1 MGGNEVSVLGNAEVN
16 CHPRTWGRLLGRGH
30 RAHPVLSCPVLSCP
44 APPSPALG
52 CVAGLLAG
60 GRSRTPFP
68 VAQRGAVQPQFGPAL
83 VRRWERAGSG
93 GRGHEAARRGAAEGA
108 VCVRDRG
115 EGGAVGQAGAP
126 GRPYLW
132 ARLDRKPNKQAEKRF
147 KRFLYSLE
155 DCKEFVWNIEEDFK
169 PVPDTWIPA
178 KDIEFSN
185 GNPLPDE
192 NGHMPGWV
200 PVEKNSKQ
208 YCWHSSVI
216 NYEAEIALVLK
227 HHADPGLLEISPV
240 PLSEI
245 LEQTLELIGTNI
257 NANPYGLGSKKQP
270 VHLLVPHG
278 AFELKNPPALKQN
291 DILSWFEGCSEGKV
305 EGIVWH
311 CHDGCLIKL
320 HRHHLGLPWP
330 LAETYLSSQPVVI
343 SFNRTKYDCDFEPKS
358 LFHHFSNLDGQRFDR
373 LKDIKFDV

>member
-1 MGGNEVSVLGNAEVN
+1 M
-16 CHPRTWGRLLGRGH
+16 RR
-30 RAHPVLSCPVLSCP
+30 RA
-44 APPSPALG
+44 
-52 CVAGLLAG
+52 
-60 GRSRTPFP
+60 
-68 VAQRGAVQPQFGPAL
+68 AVQRKVPCLFVTEPFKVLATETITGKAL
-83 VRRWERAGSG
+83 
-93 GRGHEAARRGAAEGA
+93 EADIYNAIPTEKVDGTCCY
-108 VCVRDRG
+108 VTTYK
-115 EGGAVGQAGAP
+115 GQ
-126 GRPYLW
+126 PYLW

-155 DCKEFVWNIEEDFK
+155 DCKEFVWNVEEDFK

-208 YCWHSSVI
+208 YCWHSSVV

-278 AFELKNPPALKQN
+278 AFEIKNPPTLTQN
-291 DILSWFEGCSEGKV
+291 DILSWFEGCNEGKV

-320 HRHHLGLPWP
+320 HRHHLGLQWP
-330 LAETYLSSQPVVI
+330 LEETYLNSQPVVI
-343 SFNRTKYDCDFEPKS
+343 TFNRTKYDCDFEPKS

-373 LKDIKFDV
+373 LKDIKFDA

>member
-1 MGGNEVSVLGNAEVN
+1 M
-16 CHPRTWGRLLGRGH
+16 
-30 RAHPVLSCPVLSCP
+30 
-44 APPSPALG
+44 
-52 CVAGLLAG
+52 
-60 GRSRTPFP
+60 SR
-68 VAQRGAVQPQFGPAL
+68 RCAVQRKVPCLFVTEVKEEPSAKRERQPFKVLATETITGKAL
-83 VRRWERAGSG
+83 
-93 GRGHEAARRGAAEGA
+93 EADIYNAIPTEKVDGTCCY
-108 VCVRDRG
+108 VTTYK
-115 EGGAVGQAGAP
+115 GQ
-126 GRPYLW
+126 PYLW

-155 DCKEFVWNIEEDFK
+155 DCKEFVWNVEEDFR

-178 KDIEFSN
+178 RDIEFSN

-208 YCWHSSVI
+208 YCWHSSVV

-227 HHADPGLLEISPV
+227 HHAEPGLLEISPV

-278 AFELKNPPALKQN
+278 AFEIKNPPVLKQN
-291 DILSWFEGCSEGKV
+291 DIVSWFEGCSEGKV

-320 HRHHLGLPWP
+320 HRHHLGLRWP
-330 LAETYLSSQPVVI
+330 LAETYLNSQPVVI

-373 LKDIKFDV
+373 LKDIKFDA

>member
-1 MGGNEVSVLGNAEVN
+1 
-16 CHPRTWGRLLGRGH
+16 
-30 RAHPVLSCPVLSCP
+30 
-44 APPSPALG
+44 
-52 CVAGLLAG
+52 
-60 GRSRTPFP
+60 
-68 VAQRGAVQPQFGPAL
+68 
-83 VRRWERAGSG
+83 
-93 GRGHEAARRGAAEGA
+93 
-108 VCVRDRG
+108 
-115 EGGAVGQAGAP
+115 GQ
-126 GRPYLW
+126 PYLW
-132 ARLDRKPNKQAEKRF
+132 ARLDRKPNKEAEKRF

-155 DCKEFVWNIEEDFK
+155 DCKEFVWNVEEDFK

-208 YCWHSSVI
+208 YCWHSSVV
-216 NYEAEIALVLK
+216 NYEAEVALVLK

-278 AFELKNPPALKQN
+278 AFEIKNPPALKQN

-320 HRHHLGLPWP
+320 HRHHLGLRWP
-330 LAETYLSSQPVVI
+330 LAETYLNSQPVVI
-343 SFNRTKYDCDFEPKS
+343 AFNRTKYDCDFEPKS
-358 LFHHFSNLDGQRFDR
+358 LFHHFSKLDGQRFDR
-373 LKDIKFDV
+373 LQDIKFD

>member
-1 MGGNEVSVLGNAEVN
+1 M
-16 CHPRTWGRLLGRGH
+16 RR
-30 RAHPVLSCPVLSCP
+30 
-44 APPSPALG
+44 
-52 CVAGLLAG
+52 
-60 GRSRTPFP
+60 
-68 VAQRGAVQPQFGPAL
+68 RGAVQRKLPCLFVTEVKEEPSAKRQRQPFKVLATETLNEKAL
-83 VRRWERAGSG
+83 
-93 GRGHEAARRGAAEGA
+93 EADIYNAIPTEKVDGTCCY
-108 VCVRDRG
+108 VTTYK
-115 EGGAVGQAGAP
+115 

-132 ARLDRKPNKQAEKRF
+132 ARLDRRPNKQAEKRF
-147 KRFLYSLE
+147 KQFLYSLE
-155 DCKEFVWNIEEDFK
+155 DCKEFIWNFEEDFK
-169 PVPDTWIPA
+169 P
-178 KDIEFSN
+178 FSN

-208 YCWHSSVI
+208 YCWHSSVV

-240 PLSEI
+240 PLAEL

-257 NANPYGLGSKKQP
+257 NANPYGLGSRKQP

-278 AFELKNPPALKQN
+278 AFEIKNPPSLNQN

-311 CHDGCLIKL
+311 CRDGCLIKL
-320 HRHHLGLPWP
+320 HRHHLGLCWP
-330 LAETYLSSQPVVI
+330 LAETYLNSQPVVV
-343 SFNRTKYDCDFEPKS
+343 SFNRNDYDCDFGPKS

-373 LKDIKFDV
+373 LKDIKFDG

>member
-1 MGGNEVSVLGNAEVN
+1 ML
-16 CHPRTWGRLLGRGH
+16 
-30 RAHPVLSCPVLSCP
+30 
-44 APPSPALG
+44 
-52 CVAGLLAG
+52 
-60 GRSRTPFP
+60 PFP
-68 VAQRGAVQPQFGPAL
+68 PVSL
-83 VRRWERAGSG
+83 VRRKMSLYPFWVWPFKVLATDTITGKAL
-93 GRGHEAARRGAAEGA
+93 EADVHNA
-108 VCVRDRG
+108 VPTEKVDGTCCYVTTYK
-115 EGGAVGQAGAP
+115 GQ
-126 GRPYLW
+126 PYLW
-132 ARLDRKPNKQAEKRF
+132 ARLDRKPTKQGEKRF

-192 NGHMPGWV
+192 NGHMPGTYDAAQVKLGKGWV
-200 PVEKNSKQ
+200 PVEKHSKQ
-208 YCWHSSVI
+208 YCWHSSVV
-216 NYEAEIALVLK
+216 NYEAGIALVLK

-257 NANPYGLGSKKQP
+257 NANPYGLGSKKHP

-278 AFELKNPPALKQN
+278 AFEIKNPPALKQN
-291 DILSWFEGCSEGKV
+291 DILSWFESCTEGKV

-330 LAETYLSSQPVVI
+330 LAETYLNSQPVVI
-343 SFNRTKYDCDFEPKS
+343 SFNRMKYDCDFEPKS
-358 LFHHFSNLDGQRFDR
+358 LFHHFSKLDGQRFDR
-373 LKDIKFDV
+373 LKDIKFDA

>member
-1 MGGNEVSVLGNAEVN
+1 M
-16 CHPRTWGRLLGRGH
+16 RR
-30 RAHPVLSCPVLSCP
+30 
-44 APPSPALG
+44 
-52 CVAGLLAG
+52 
-60 GRSRTPFP
+60 
-68 VAQRGAVQPQFGPAL
+68 RGAVQRKVPCLFVTEPFKVLATETITGKAL
-83 VRRWERAGSG
+83 
-93 GRGHEAARRGAAEGA
+93 EADIYNAIPTEKVDGTCCY
-108 VCVRDRG
+108 VTTYK
-115 EGGAVGQAGAP
+115 GQ
-126 GRPYLW
+126 PYLW

-147 KRFLYSLE
+147 RRFLYSLE
-155 DCKEFVWNIEEDFK
+155 DCKEFVWNVEEDFK

-208 YCWHSSVI
+208 YCWHSSVV

-278 AFELKNPPALKQN
+278 AFEIKNPPSLKQN

-320 HRHHLGLPWP
+320 HRHHLGLRWP
-330 LAETYLSSQPVVI
+330 LAETYLNSQPVVI
-343 SFNRTKYDCDFEPKS
+343 AFNRTKYDCDFEPKS
-358 LFHHFSNLDGQRFDR
+358 LFHQFSNLDGQRFDR
-373 LKDIKFDV
+373 LKDIKFDA